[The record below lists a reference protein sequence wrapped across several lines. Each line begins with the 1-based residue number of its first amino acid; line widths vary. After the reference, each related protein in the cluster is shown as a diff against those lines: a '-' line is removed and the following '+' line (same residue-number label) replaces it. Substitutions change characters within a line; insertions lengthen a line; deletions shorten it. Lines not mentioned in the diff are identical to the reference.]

1 MKHLTEQWWSW
12 CGDND
17 LSLSVNKTQE
27 LIVDTT
33 KDEHAPLQIKS
44 LTVERVSITKFLVV
58 YIREALLWNST
69 PHAWPR
75 RLGRGCTYLRC
86 WSHTHTRSHTHI
98 YIYIHNPHHFLLKYY
113 WEHPDELHGDWHED
127 FAVCGEDGWR
137 GQQDLTWK
145 PVSRI
150 NARRKLS
157 ASWETPQRPL
167 KDRLISCH
175 PVGDIPPLNHKQ
187 PTCAIASFRSL

>member
-44 LTVERVSITKFLVV
+44 LTVERVSSTKFLVV

-86 WSHTHTRSHTHI
+86 WSHTHTRSHTHK
-98 YIYIHNPHHFLLKYY
+98 YIYTILTIFYWSTIESILMSCMVTDTKILQCVVRMVEGVNRISLGNQFQGSMQEESSLHHERLFK
-113 WEHPDELHGDWHED
+113 G
-127 FAVCGEDGWR
+127 R
-137 GQQDLTWK
+137 
-145 PVSRI
+145 SR
-150 NARRKLS
+150 
-157 ASWETPQRPL
+157 T
-167 KDRLISCH
+167 
-175 PVGDIPPLNHKQ
+175 V
-187 PTCAIASFRSL
+187 